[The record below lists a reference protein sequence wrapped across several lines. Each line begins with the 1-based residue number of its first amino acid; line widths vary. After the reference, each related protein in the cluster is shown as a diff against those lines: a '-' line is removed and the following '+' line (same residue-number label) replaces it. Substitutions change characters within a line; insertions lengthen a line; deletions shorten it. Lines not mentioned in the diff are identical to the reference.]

1 MCKGGK
7 IVLKEKITR
16 KSDYRKFSRQ
26 ELTDRLL
33 RLEGEVRKLESYL
46 QLRLDNLFDYLNQK
60 LDSSVKKE
68 VNKID

>member
-1 MCKGGK
+1 M
-7 IVLKEKITR
+7 LKEKITR

-33 RLEGEVRKLESYL
+33 HLEGEVKELENYFKR
-46 QLRLDNLFDYLNQK
+46 RLDNLFDYLNQR
-60 LDSSVKKE
+60 LDSLAKKE

>member
-1 MCKGGK
+1 MCKGGE

-33 RLEGEVRKLESYL
+33 RLEGEVRELESYL
-46 QLRLDNLFDYLNQK
+46 QRRMDKQFDYLNQK

>member
-1 MCKGGK
+1 M
-7 IVLKEKITR
+7 LKEKITR

-33 RLEGEVRKLESYL
+33 RLEGEVKELENYFKR
-46 QLRLDNLFDYLNQK
+46 RLDNLFDYLNQR
-60 LDSSVKKE
+60 LDSLAKKE

>member
-1 MCKGGK
+1 M
-7 IVLKEKITR
+7 LKEKITR

-33 RLEGEVRKLESYL
+33 HLEGEVKELENYFKR
-46 QLRLDNLFDYLNQK
+46 RLDNLFDYLNQR
-60 LDSSVKKE
+60 LDSSAKKE

>member
-1 MCKGGK
+1 
-7 IVLKEKITR
+7 VLKEKITR

-33 RLEGEVRKLESYL
+33 RLEGEVKELENYFKR
-46 QLRLDNLFDYLNQK
+46 RLDNLFDYLNQR
-60 LDSSVKKE
+60 LDSSAKKE

>member
-1 MCKGGK
+1 MCKGDK

-33 RLEGEVRKLESYL
+33 RLEGEVKELENYFKR
-46 QLRLDNLFDYLNQK
+46 RLDNLFDYLNQR
-60 LDSSVKKE
+60 LDSLAKKE

>member
-7 IVLKEKITR
+7 KVLKEKITR

-33 RLEGEVRKLESYL
+33 HLEGEVRELESYL
-46 QLRLDNLFDYLNQK
+46 KRRMDEYHEYLNRK
-60 LDSSVKKE
+60 IDLVKKE
-68 VNKID
+68 VMN

>member
-7 IVLKEKITR
+7 KVLKEKITR

-33 RLEGEVRKLESYL
+33 HLEGEVKELENYFKR
-46 QLRLDNLFDYLNQK
+46 RLDNLFDYLNQR
-60 LDSSVKKE
+60 LDSSAKKE

>member
-1 MCKGGK
+1 MCKGGE

-33 RLEGEVRKLESYL
+33 YLEGEVRELESYL
-46 QLRLDNLFDYLNQK
+46 KRRMDEYHEYLNRK
-60 LDSSVKKE
+60 IDLVKKE
-68 VNKID
+68 VMN

>member
-1 MCKGGK
+1 
-7 IVLKEKITR
+7 VLKEKITR

-33 RLEGEVRKLESYL
+33 RLEGEVKELENYFKR
-46 QLRLDNLFDYLNQK
+46 RLDNLFDYLNQR
-60 LDSSVKKE
+60 LDSLAKKE

>member
-1 MCKGGK
+1 M
-7 IVLKEKITR
+7 LKEKITR

-33 RLEGEVRKLESYL
+33 RLEGEVKELENYFKR
-46 QLRLDNLFDYLNQK
+46 RLDDLSNYLNQR
-60 LDSSVKKE
+60 LDSSAKKE

>member
-1 MCKGGK
+1 M
-7 IVLKEKITR
+7 LKEKITR

-33 RLEGEVRKLESYL
+33 RLEGEVKELENYFKR
-46 QLRLDNLFDYLNQK
+46 RLDNLFDYLNQR
-60 LDSSVKKE
+60 LDSSAKKE